1 MNTKQIA
8 ELYAEYILPTYTQLP
23 VCLIKGK
30 GSKVWDVEQK
40 EYIDFFPGWGVSG
53 LGHCNPNVVN
63 AIKHQAKKILHI
75 SNNFYNLK
83 QAQLAEL
90 ISKSGFPSKSFFCN
104 SGTEANEAA
113 IKFARKYGSKTN
125 RYEIITFRKSFHGR
139 TMGSMVATAQE
150 KIQLGFEPLLQ
161 GFKYAD
167 FNDLASVTK
176 QLSDKTIAIML
187 EPVQGE
193 GGINVATPEFMK
205 ALRVLCD
212 EKDMLLI
219 LDEVQTCG
227 GRTGKLFAYQHYDM
241 EPDLMTLAKAIGG
254 GVPIG
259 ALVVHKN
266 KAEGVLTPGT
276 HGSTFGGNPLVAVAA
291 IAVIKTILSEGLLDK
306 AEKIGVYLNEKLEE
320 LRSKYSEITQV
331 RGLGMMCALE
341 FQDPAGAVAEEALK
355 RGLLINCT
363 QEKILR
369 IMPPITISKTL
380 LDEGLHILEEAI
392 VAAAKRKEGIHV

>member
-1 MNTKQIA
+1 MNTQQIA
-8 ELYAEYILPTYTQLP
+8 ELYKEYILPTYTQLP

-113 IKFARKYGSKTN
+113 IKFARKYGSKTQ

-150 KIQLGFEPLLQ
+150 KVQLGFEPLLQ

-167 FNDLASVTK
+167 FNDLESVKK

-205 ALRVLCD
+205 ALRAICD
-212 EKDMLLI
+212 EKDLLLI

-227 GRTGKLFAYQHYDM
+227 GRTGKLFAYQHYDI

-254 GVPIG
+254 GAPIG
-259 ALVVHKN
+259 VLVAHKN

-291 IAVIKTILSEGLLDK
+291 IAVIKTILSEGLLGK
-306 AEKIGVYLNEKLEE
+306 AEKIGVYLHEKLEE
-320 LRSKYSEITQV
+320 LKSKYSEITAV

-341 FQDPAGAVAEEALK
+341 FKDPAGTVAEEAMK

-363 QEKILR
+363 QERVLR
-369 IMPPITISKTL
+369 IMPAITISKTL

>member
-1 MNTKQIA
+1 
-8 ELYAEYILPTYTQLP
+8 
-23 VCLIKGK
+23 
-30 GSKVWDVEQK
+30 
-40 EYIDFFPGWGVSG
+40 
-53 LGHCNPNVVN
+53 
-63 AIKHQAKKILHI
+63 
-75 SNNFYNLK
+75 
-83 QAQLAEL
+83 
-90 ISKSGFPSKSFFCN
+90 
-104 SGTEANEAA
+104 
-113 IKFARKYGSKTN
+113 
-125 RYEIITFRKSFHGR
+125 
-139 TMGSMVATAQE
+139 
-150 KIQLGFEPLLQ
+150 
-161 GFKYAD
+161 
-167 FNDLASVTK
+167 
-176 QLSDKTIAIML
+176 
-187 EPVQGE
+187 
-193 GGINVATPEFMK
+193 
-205 ALRVLCD
+205 
-212 EKDMLLI
+212 
-219 LDEVQTCG
+219 
-227 GRTGKLFAYQHYDM
+227 
-241 EPDLMTLAKAIGG
+241 MTLAKAIGG

-341 FQDPAGAVAEEALK
+341 LQAPAGAVAEEALK
-355 RGLLINCT
+355 RGLLINST

>member
-1 MNTKQIA
+1 MNTKQVA
-8 ELYAEYILPTYTQLP
+8 ELYNEYILPTYTQLP

-30 GSKVWDVEQK
+30 GSKVWDIEQK

-90 ISKSGFPSKSFFCN
+90 ISQSGFPSKSFFCN

-125 RYEIITFRKSFHGR
+125 RFEIITFRKSFHGR

-150 KIQLGFEPLLQ
+150 KVQKGFEPLLQ

-167 FNDLASVTK
+167 FNDLESVEK

-205 ALRVLCD
+205 ALRELCD
-212 EKDMLLI
+212 KKDMLLI

-227 GRTGKLFAYQHYDM
+227 GRTGKLFAYQHYDI

-254 GVPIG
+254 GAPIG
-259 ALVVHKN
+259 VLVVNKN

-291 IAVIKTILSEGLLDK
+291 IAVIKTVLSEGLLTK
-306 AEKIGVYLNEKLEE
+306 AEKIGVYLQEKLEE
-320 LRSKYSEITQV
+320 LKSKYSEITAV

-341 FQDPAGAVAEEALK
+341 LKEPAATVAEEALK

-363 QEKILR
+363 QEKVLR
-369 IMPPITISKTL
+369 IMPAMTISKTL

-392 VAAAKRKEGIHV
+392 VAAAKRKEGINV

>member
-150 KIQLGFEPLLQ
+150 KIQQGFEPLLQ

-167 FNDLASVTK
+167 FNDLASVKK
-176 QLSDKTIAIML
+176 QLSDQTIAIML